1 MITGQW
7 RYADVS
13 FFCRVR
19 IDLTPST
26 SYQRLLVHR
35 CSAYYR
41 LSPEA
46 DASTKNIIVYYRT
59 ESRMYV
65 AVIVPVVAL
74 WLMHSSQVLFDV
86 YAS

>member
-1 MITGQW
+1 M
-7 RYADVS
+7 S
-13 FFCRVR
+13 FHRAR

-46 DASTKNIIVYYRT
+46 DAATKNIIVYYRT

-65 AVIVPVVAL
+65 VVTADVVAL
-74 WLMHSSQVLFDV
+74 WLMHLSQALLAV
-86 YAS
+86 YVS